1 MRETRTVTAMFE
13 LPAERT
19 PDRIDLIRTWV
30 PRVAMS
36 LFFLSFGSQKFTDR
50 YWTEV
55 FATIGFGDWFRY
67 FTGVLQVAG
76 AALLLIPRTALIGA
90 AILACTM
97 VGAMLAWVFFLGSP
111 GSAVIPAIILAM
123 LIALGSNART

>member
-1 MRETRTVTAMFE
+1 MTMFE

-50 YWTEV
+50 MWV
-55 FATIGFGDWFRY
+55 QIFQTIGFGDWFRY
-67 FTGVLQVAG
+67 LTGSMQIAG
-76 AALLLIPRTALIGA
+76 ALLLLIPRTALIGA
-90 AILACTM
+90 AILSLTM
-97 VGAMLAWVFFLGSP
+97 FGAMLAWIFFLNSP
-111 GSAVIPAIILAM
+111 GSAVFPAIVLAM
-123 LIALGSNART
+123 LVAIGSGARPGHT